1 MRISLIC
8 LLIFFSNF
16 QLLPFTSS
24 NLPIVLIRTDTNPAT
39 RKPYEI
45 NDLNRVMATMKLIYR
60 PDGSRNYL
68 TDSSNVAFLNYSGR
82 ISIEIRG
89 STSQVPEK
97 KPYGLTTLKTDGVT
111 NNNIPLLGMP
121 SENDWILSSMSYEP
135 SYLRDF
141 FSYELYN
148 RLGNYSS
155 RAQYCEVLVNG
166 DYRGLYMLLEKIK
179 VDKNR
184 VNVVKMT
191 NTDNAGQFVTGG
203 YITKSD
209 KTTGNDPVAW
219 NMSGTDFIHHA
230 PKPEV
235 VTTQQT
241 TFIKNQFSSLST
253 AATAKNN
260 SLTNG
265 IPSIIDIP
273 SFVDF
278 MILNEFAS
286 NVDGYQF
293 STYYHKDRGG
303 KLRAGPI
310 WDFNLTYGNDLF
322 LWGFNRSFTNVWQ
335 FNDGG
340 NVGPEYWRNLF
351 ANATF
356 KCYLSKRWNEL
367 IAPGKP
373 LNYNVLTGIIDGIKS
388 KIAEA
393 VARDVARWG
402 QSENQTT
409 NINNMKDWIQ
419 KRITWIS
426 SNIGSYSAC
435 ENIAVPSL
443 VISAI
448 NYNPPVTVSYQ
459 ADSLEF
465 VRISNA
471 GNATVNL
478 TGIYFRELGLTY
490 RFPANSTLAAG
501 KSIYI
506 ASSAKVFEQF
516 WGIKAFGQFS
526 RNLGNDTENLLLVDG
541 FGNVIDRVNYTD
553 VAPWPLDADGKGPF
567 MELNDWFSDNNNPV
581 NWKSSNVVSDA
592 PVLYAENSIRIYP
605 LPARDVLT
613 VSSSA
618 AMIQRIEITDIT
630 GRIVLSQES
639 ENELL
644 VNCNVQ
650 SLQPNVYL
658 LKVILHDGSMH
669 VRKISTY

>member
-1 MRISLIC
+1 
-8 LLIFFSNF
+8 
-16 QLLPFTSS
+16 
-24 NLPIVLIRTDTNPAT
+24 
-39 RKPYEI
+39 
-45 NDLNRVMATMKLIYR
+45 MATMKLIYR

-658 LKVILHDGSMH
+658 LKIILHDGSMH
-669 VRKISTY
+669 VRKFSTY

>member
-1 MRISLIC
+1 
-8 LLIFFSNF
+8 
-16 QLLPFTSS
+16 
-24 NLPIVLIRTDTNPAT
+24 
-39 RKPYEI
+39 
-45 NDLNRVMATMKLIYR
+45 MATMKLIYR

-191 NTDNAGQFVTGG
+191 NTDNSGQFVTGG

>member
-1 MRISLIC
+1 
-8 LLIFFSNF
+8 
-16 QLLPFTSS
+16 
-24 NLPIVLIRTDTNPAT
+24 
-39 RKPYEI
+39 
-45 NDLNRVMATMKLIYR
+45 
-60 PDGSRNYL
+60 
-68 TDSSNVAFLNYSGR
+68 
-82 ISIEIRG
+82 
-89 STSQVPEK
+89 
-97 KPYGLTTLKTDGVT
+97 
-111 NNNIPLLGMP
+111 
-121 SENDWILSSMSYEP
+121 
-135 SYLRDF
+135 
-141 FSYELYN
+141 
-148 RLGNYSS
+148 
-155 RAQYCEVLVNG
+155 
-166 DYRGLYMLLEKIK
+166 MLLEKIK